1 MLLLISLIKYTMLQC
16 DGNVEQ
22 CVNALKK
29 YAGEDSRI
37 RYTRHQSYPQ
47 GISQLEQDQIEKG
60 IPYSNSWSASDLR
73 KGYRTLGPNHRYHDR
88 PQASAQPAT
97 ENDLSSTQ
105 QLQHN
110 NLNSDLSSTGSELDP
125 SRHSGIDSVDSM
137 AGAIANLSMSK
148 LPSVDEASEDEL
160 TTRQERLDSLRK
172 S

>member
-1 MLLLISLIKYTMLQC
+1 MLLLISLIKYMMLQC

-47 GISQLEQDQIEKG
+47 GVSQLEQDQIEKG

-73 KGYRTLGPNHRYHDR
+73 KGYRTLGPNHRYHVR

-105 QLQHN
+105 QHN